1 MTDAYNN
8 SYLMT
13 FLTGENI
20 WVLES
25 YLKGKAQLPK
35 DVNTAQCLLAFM
47 GKKSTG

>member
-1 MTDAYNN
+1 MTEAYNS

-25 YLKGKAQLPK
+25 YLKGKKLLHK
-35 DVNTAQCLLAFM
+35 DINTA
-47 GKKSTG
+47 